1 MRTDES
7 SSSPL
12 KRSSATSVTSPS
24 PAPSTT
30 RTRHVSVYVPPKND
44 STLSEAGQRLK
55 NLIHA
60 VNVPAATKKYFTYLF
75 DWPKTTD
82 LEVLRVLAEMLCSE
96 GGQKL
101 LTTHVRDTST
111 DFSFLKQMVRS
122 LSDCMVAPQNAELRR
137 WSVLCLYQIKT
148 KIHCQIQRRED
159 KKQGGKKGSLVMDSS
174 SHPYENLLRVQFSE
188 FYATQ
193 KLYSPFE
200 AIDYN
205 ALLEIA
211 LNKIRS
217 PKNIEG
223 GKVTSDAK
231 VEPWNAPLGK
241 DGCEIMELATRM
253 QTMRTLERVQE
264 IVTDWYVFLSILS
277 VSL

>member
-1 MRTDES
+1 MHKTHTHTHR
-7 SSSPL
+7 
-12 KRSSATSVTSPS
+12 
-24 PAPSTT
+24 
-30 RTRHVSVYVPPKND
+30 YVPPKDD
-44 STLSEAGQRLK
+44 SSLSESGRILR
-55 NLIHA
+55 NLLQE
-60 VNVPAATKKYFTYLF
+60 VNVPAATKKYFSYLF
-75 DWPKTTD
+75 DWPQNTD
-82 LEVLRVLAEMLCSE
+82 LEVIRVLAEMLCSD

-101 LTTHVRDTST
+101 LSTHVKDTST
-111 DFSFLKQMVRS
+111 DFSFLKHMVRS
-122 LSDCMVAPQNAELRR
+122 LSDCMVAPKNAELRR

-148 KIHCQIQRRED
+148 KINSQIQRAED
-159 KKQGGKKGSLVMDSS
+159 RKRGRKKSSKVMEGV
-174 SHPYENLLRVQFSE
+174 HPYENLMSVQFSE

-193 KLYSPFE
+193 KTYAPFE

-217 PKNIEG
+217 PKKIEG

-264 IVTDWYVFLSILS
+264 SVTDWC
-277 VSL
+277 VSLPLSPSLSLSLPLSPSLSLSLSLPT

>member
-1 MRTDES
+1 
-7 SSSPL
+7 
-12 KRSSATSVTSPS
+12 
-24 PAPSTT
+24 
-30 RTRHVSVYVPPKND
+30 
-44 STLSEAGQRLK
+44 
-55 NLIHA
+55 
-60 VNVPAATKKYFTYLF
+60 
-75 DWPKTTD
+75 
-82 LEVLRVLAEMLCSE
+82 MLCSD

-101 LTTHVRDTST
+101 LSSHVKDTST
-111 DFSFLKQMVRS
+111 DFSFLKHMVRS
-122 LSDCMVAPQNAELRR
+122 LSDCMVAPKNAELRR

-148 KIHCQIQRRED
+148 KINSQIQRAEERKRGR
-159 KKQGGKKGSLVMDSS
+159 KKSS
-174 SHPYENLLRVQFSE
+174 KVIEGAHPYENLLSVQFSE

-193 KLYSPFE
+193 KTYAPFE

-217 PKNIEG
+217 PKSIEG

-264 IVTDWYVFLSILS
+264 SVTDGYVFLSLSSIDSRNYKLEHKQVRTPDEISLEHEKSTHGEKLGKILS
-277 VSL
+277 SYFHTRSQREGRSIGSAQGYSEQSRSGVCKTTLLLL